1 MLHSWVGAL
10 DFLANIRQGWKGLPG
25 TNTTLIHIFVSYDCK
40 KFYNIGLI
48 STNDAG
54 RLGRME
60 QHILKLSLHIEF
72 NTDKLSHFTM
82 PLQSI

>member
-1 MLHSWVGAL
+1 VLHSRVGAL

-25 TNTTLIHIFVSYDCK
+25 TNTKLIHIFVSYDCK

-48 STNDAG
+48 NTNDAG
-54 RLGRME
+54 KLGRME
-60 QHILKLSLHIEF
+60 QHILKLSLQIEF
-72 NTDKLSHFTM
+72 TTDKLSNSIM